1 MNKQLIIL
9 ALGATMVASCADD
22 FDRSYEV
29 GRPDKVEQYAYLND
43 YKPLKEYLANPNM
56 KLGVGT
62 DIQNYM
68 KQELVYGLVNSNFTE
83 VVAGNEMK
91 MSSCVKDNGESI

>member
-29 GRPDKVEQYAYLND
+29 GRPDKVEQYAYLNEEITAE
-43 YKPLKEYLANPNM
+43 K
-56 KLGVGT
+56 
-62 DIQNYM
+62 
-68 KQELVYGLVNSNFTE
+68 
-83 VVAGNEMK
+83 
-91 MSSCVKDNGESI
+91 